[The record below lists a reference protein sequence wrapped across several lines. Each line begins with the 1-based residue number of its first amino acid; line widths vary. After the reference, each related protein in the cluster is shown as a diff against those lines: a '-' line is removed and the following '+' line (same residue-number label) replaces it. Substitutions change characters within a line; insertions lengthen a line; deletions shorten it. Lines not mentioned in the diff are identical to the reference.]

1 VQQRASFSRFCHQK
15 KYSRAN
21 KSRLVPTQSENKN
34 NPVRTSR
41 GLSPHKPKNYYLCTS
56 KRNFM
61 NFQNTREFAQQLDQQ
76 DELYNYRNEFIFPQ
90 VNGKN
95 VIYFT
100 GNSLG
105 LQPKR
110 TKAFV
115 DEVMND
121 WAKLAVDGHF
131 YADKPWWD
139 YHERFAIPL
148 GEIMGA
154 KPSEITV
161 MNTLTVNLHL
171 MMVSFYRPTAK
182 KYKILCEEKAF
193 PSDQYMF
200 QSQADFHAQYLGINP
215 NEIIIE
221 IKRREGEHN
230 IRLEDVL
237 AKIEEIGD
245 ELALVLIG
253 GVNYYTGQVFDMKT
267 ITAAAQKTG
276 AYVGWDLAHAAGN
289 IEMNLHDWNVDF
301 ACWCSYKYMNSGPGN
316 ASGCF
321 VHENHHYN
329 AKLPRFAGWWG
340 HNKERRFKMEQQFE
354 PVHGADGWQIS
365 NLPILSLAPYLAS
378 VEMFAEVG
386 MTKLIKKRN
395 LLTSYLEFILHEIDR
410 EIGGAGFEIITPQ
423 NQEERA
429 CQLSVY
435 LHGQG
440 RSLFEYLM
448 KNGVITDWRE
458 PNVIR
463 FAPAPF
469 YCSFTDMYEFG
480 QILKKGII
488 G

>member
-1 VQQRASFSRFCHQK
+1 MIF
-15 KYSRAN
+15 
-21 KSRLVPTQSENKN
+21 E
-34 NPVRTSR
+34 
-41 GLSPHKPKNYYLCTS
+41 
-56 KRNFM
+56 
-61 NFQNTREFAQQLDQQ
+61 NTREFAQSLDAQ
-76 DELYNYRNEFIFPQ
+76 DILSKYRDEFIFPK
-90 VNGKN
+90 VNGKQG
-95 VIYFT
+95 IYFT

-110 TKAFV
+110 AKSYV

-121 WAKLAVDGHF
+121 WANLAVEGHF

-139 YHERFAIPL
+139 YHERFAVPL
-148 GEIMGA
+148 SDLVGA
-154 KPSEITV
+154 KPAEVTV

-171 MMVSFYRPTAK
+171 LMVSFYRPSAK
-182 KYKILCEEKAF
+182 KYKIICEEKAF

-200 QSQADFHAQYLGINP
+200 QSQVDFHSKTVGFDPKEALV
-215 NEIIIE
+215 E

-237 AKIEEIGD
+237 AKIEEVGE

-267 ITAAAQKTG
+267 ITEAGHKQG

-289 IEMNLHDWNVDF
+289 IKLQLNEWKVDF
-301 ACWCSYKYMNSGPGN
+301 AAWCSYKYMNSGPGN

-321 VHENHHYN
+321 VHEMHHN
-329 AKLPRFAGWWG
+329 DTELPRFAGWWG
-340 HNKERRFKMEQQFE
+340 HNKERRFKMEPKFD
-354 PVHGADGWQIS
+354 PVRGADGWQIS

-386 MTKLIKKRN
+386 MEKLIAKRD
-395 LLTSYLEFILHEIDR
+395 LITSYLEFILHDID
-410 EIGGAGFEIITPQ
+410 EAIEGTKFEVITPSIP
-423 NQEERA
+423 EERA

-440 RSLFEYLM
+440 RELFDYLM
-448 KNGVITDWRE
+448 QNGVITDWRE

-463 FAPAPF
+463 LAPAPF
-469 YCSFTDMYEFG
+469 YCSFEDMYDFG
-480 QILKKGII
+480 QILKQGITK
-488 G
+488 